1 MRISALFIAIIIVTA
16 MQAQDTP
23 LSSETYKTSFIGA
36 DLLAAPDAKSKI
48 IGDIPE
54 GVVLK
59 PLAKESY
66 WIKVKYGGKI
76 GWVSSIGMDRIMST
90 PAADLDI
97 VHQGYKIFSGKYRYF
112 FGFTNRGVQPYT
124 GELNVQLY
132 AGDKKLS
139 VSTTQVTFG
148 GIPHSYTDGGGGP
161 DGYRVYIK
169 DVIPP
174 GDGGAFI
181 VETDDLATRYV
192 FATVQGKKH
201 GRIGKRLSE

>member
-1 MRISALFIAIIIVTA
+1 MRKSALLIAVIIATA
-16 MQAQDTP
+16 LQAQDTP

-66 WIKVKYGGKI
+66 WIKVTYGGKI
-76 GWVSSIGMDRIMST
+76 GWVSSVGMDRLMST
-90 PAADLDI
+90 PSADLDI
-97 VHQGYKIFSGKYRYF
+97 VHQGYKIFSRKYRYY
-112 FGFTNRGVQPYT
+112 FGFTNRGVRPYT

-148 GIPHSYTDGGGGP
+148 GTPHNYTDGGGGP

-169 DVIPP
+169 DAIPP

-181 VETDDLATRYV
+181 VETNDLATRYV

-201 GRIGKRLSE
+201 GPIGKRLSD